1 MIRDDMFVLSSDV
14 TILVLCRCRSTT
26 AMQCTTSSGQHLTC
40 MKSPA
45 WEVLVFLDFLNF
57 FDPTKECKSNDG
69 INVKHVV
76 CELDVLFTLFT
87 HLVIQDVPAL
97 QADCT
102 LLFPGYHTK
111 FKAQVSGSCL
121 CSSIMF
127 MFKNSACTGTE
138 SAVQKCIGVGSVY
151 LYLSTCAPYQS
162 SEAAFGFLT
171 CGFGCWSAK
180 VTSKK
185 NVETW
190 LQLNTFMQGVKLACT
205 WSTNT
210 AWASRRACIQ
220 TWSCT
225 GGAYKSLHAHRTTS
239 SEHHMWWIPSTHH
252 WLDLHVSWWSVNA
265 FQRPRVHASH
275 QRSLVPVL
283 ICDAGHM
290 PLNASILRRGCKP

>member
-1 MIRDDMFVLSSDV
+1 MCFSPFSPTWSFKMYL
-14 TILVLCRCRSTT
+14 LCRLT
-26 AMQCTTSSGQHLTC
+26 ALSC
-40 MKSPA
+40 
-45 WEVLVFLDFLNF
+45 F
-57 FDPTKECKSNDG
+57 
-69 INVKHVV
+69 
-76 CELDVLFTLFT
+76 
-87 HLVIQDVPAL
+87 LVI
-97 QADCT
+97 
-102 LLFPGYHTK
+102 TK
-111 FKAQVSGSCL
+111 CKAQVSGSCL

-162 SEAAFGFLT
+162 SEAAFGFLM

-265 FQRPRVHASH
+265 FQRPRGPRFSPEITGTGTDMWCRAYALERVNSQARLQAITYFDIQRLWMYPWSPTKSSDRRVLKILQAQGHRASPTV
-275 QRSLVPVL
+275 RN
-283 ICDAGHM
+283 GYW
-290 PLNASILRRGCKP
+290 K